1 MRNPPQPIPDAF
13 RGDRWRFAS
22 LPAGDV
28 IDAFRDRLI
37 PFLNLPHELQ
47 PLNLGLASTLPIP
60 GVVFDGG
67 RRSRQLAQWLQDAQ
81 PVSLN
86 YIAGAP
92 DGLILE
98 AGAVDRWIL
107 NTFDDP
113 EVRAAAE
120 QYEQRKHAS
129 GGLHFLLVQPDDS
142 GMTYTGVWLL
152 RRQDSDAITH

>member
-1 MRNPPQPIPDAF
+1 MRNPPQPIPDSL
-13 RGDRWRFAS
+13 RGDLWRFAA

-28 IDAFRDRLI
+28 VDAFCDRLI
-37 PFLNLPHELQ
+37 PFLNLPDPLQ
-47 PLNLGLASTLPIP
+47 PLNLGLASALPVP
-60 GVVFDGG
+60 GVVIEGG
-67 RRSRQLAQWLQDAQ
+67 RRSRQLAQWLQDAH

-98 AGAVDRWIL
+98 AGDVDRWII

-113 EVRAAAE
+113 EVRTAAQ

-152 RRQDSDAITH
+152 RAIRPESLN